1 MSPPTYP
8 GVFATIEDARAWVLG
23 FTRWYNHE
31 HKHRNLKFVSPA
43 ERHQGKDAVIFAR
56 RIAVYEAARAKHP
69 ERWSRQIR
77 NWSLPNEVWLN
88 RPAECAHPGAQREA
102 A

>member
-1 MSPPTYP
+1 M
-8 GVFATIEDARAWVLG
+8 LG

-43 ERHQGKDAVIFAR
+43 ERHQGKDTAIFAHR
-56 RIAVYEAARAKHP
+56 TAVYTQARLSHP
-69 ERWSRQIR
+69 ERWSKNIR
-77 NWSLPNEVWLN
+77 NWSLPTEVWIN
-88 RPAECAHPGAQREA
+88 RPAEDAGQSTRREA